1 MTTPTDPAHLLRQAK
16 SELALDSDARER
28 LQREFTQRLDA
39 LAIGT
44 GAGSSASLTHAGKTL
59 SLGKLSVTLIAVAA
73 AGAGWYAFDA
83 RTAAPARDAR
93 GIRQHTET
101 GLATPSVP
109 ESHHAPG
116 VLEPS
121 GRVPSG
127 FAPSVQ
133 PVQPT
138 PLPAAIPPAVGMTT
152 DAHRHT
158 RAADNAATPA
168 AHAHSRGTSDER
180 RVHVENTPRT
190 APSTSATETFATAV
204 SAAQSPTSNTSAQ
217 QAAPDLLAAELRLI
231 QSASRALAAGRPRD
245 ALEALARHETLYGS
259 GGLAEERDGLTAL
272 AQCAAGDVQAA
283 RASASRFLRR
293 YPTAALA
300 ERVRSAAHC
309 AHD

>member
-16 SELALDSDARER
+16 SELALDSGARER

-73 AGAGWYAFDA
+73 AGAGWIAFDA
-83 RTAAPARDAR
+83 RTAAPAHDAR
-93 GIRQHTET
+93 GIRQGTET

-109 ESHHAPG
+109 ESHQAPG
-116 VLEPS
+116 VSEQSDRMPS
-121 GRVPSG
+121 GVVPS
-127 FAPSVQ
+127 AQSV
-133 PVQPT
+133 PPT
-138 PLPAAIPPAVGMTT
+138 PPPVAIPPAVGITT
-152 DAHRHT
+152 DAHRQM
-158 RAADNAATPA
+158 RAADTAKTPA
-168 AHAHSRGTSDER
+168 PHAHSRGTSDER
-180 RVHVENTPRT
+180 RIPVASTPRT
-190 APSTSATETFATAV
+190 APSTSAAE
-204 SAAQSPTSNTSAQ
+204 SAATSRSTTQSPVSNTSAQ
-217 QAAPDLLAAELRLI
+217 PPPPDLLAAELRLI

-272 AQCAAGDVQAA
+272 AQCAAGDVSAA
-283 RASASRFLRR
+283 RSSASRFLRR

-300 ERVRSAAHC
+300 ERVRSAVHC